1 MKAYIAVSYSQR
13 TEMKDTITA
22 IKETLTEAGISPF
35 IFVDKYSFDPA
46 QEKQMMEQAM
56 KDISSSDI
64 FIAETSH
71 KAIGIGVEAGYAK
84 AMGKPVIYIR
94 QAEAAH
100 STTVCGISDF
110 QVIHHD
116 AADLKTQLA
125 EVVHKIKV
133 NGE

>member
-1 MKAYIAVSYSQR
+1 
-13 TEMKDTITA
+13 MKDTITA
-22 IKETLTEAGISPF
+22 IKETLIEAGISPF